1 MRKIVLIAGILL
13 AGILIYFGLFEAKVS
28 KRPGSSLLIWH
39 WMTDRHKSFLKL
51 AERYQKETGMTVS
64 FELYA
69 PSDVFS
75 TKVRAAAQ
83 TNTLPDI
90 FGVLGE
96 SDDLA
101 SFINAKLVHRLSPYL
116 EENNGAWQKEFFSKA
131 LGMTTFVSVNQWK
144 VPEGI
149 YGIPIDVT
157 NLQILYN
164 KGIFQ
169 KAGIQKI
176 PETWEEFISAGEAV
190 ISKTG
195 KQFLV
200 IGFGE
205 PWIIISMM
213 RNFAYNLMGEE
224 KFVESI
230 KGTFPY
236 SSPEWIDI
244 FKKFRELSDKKL
256 LASGVVTMINKSAER
271 LFATER
277 AAITYNGSWSVNV
290 FKGMNPR
297 LNYGIMFFP
306 RISDNFPVVIH
317 GGAGSSL
324 VVSEN
329 SSKKTEAINFLRWL
343 TSKESQIFLS
353 NETNNLPSNKNAVG
367 EMLPILNDY
376 AKDMDHTIHPA
387 LLPVAEDPD
396 IEEAIARGI
405 QSIIIGE
412 TTPEMLGA
420 DLTALKKKSLEKKN
434 ES

>member
-1 MRKIVLIAGILL
+1 MRKIVIIAGILL
-13 AGILIYFGLFEAKVS
+13 AGILIYFSLFEKKVS
-28 KRPGSSLLIWH
+28 QRNASSLLIWH
-39 WMTDRHKSFLKL
+39 WMTDRNESFLKL
-51 AERYQKETGMTVS
+51 AEQYRKETGKFVS

-69 PSDVFS
+69 PSDVFA

-90 FGVLGE
+90 FGVLGG
-96 SDDLA
+96 SPDMA

-116 EENNGAWQKEFFSKA
+116 EENNGGWQKEFFSKA
-131 LGMTTFVSVNQWK
+131 LGMTTFVNGNQWN

-157 NLQILYN
+157 NMQILYN
-164 KGIFQ
+164 KGIFEQ
-169 KAGIQKI
+169 AGIQKI
-176 PETWEEFISAGEAV
+176 PETWEEFIAAGEAV
-190 ISKTG
+190 ISKTD
-195 KQFLV
+195 KQFFV

-224 KFVESI
+224 KFVETI
-230 KGTFPY
+230 KGNLPY
-236 SSPEWIDI
+236 SSQEWIEI
-244 FKKFRELSDKKL
+244 FKKFKELGDKKL

-277 AAITYNGSWSVNV
+277 ATITYNGSWSVNV

-306 RISDNFPVVIH
+306 KISENFPVVIH
-317 GGAGSSL
+317 GGAGSSF

-329 SSKKTEAINFLRWL
+329 SSKKTEAVNFLKWL
-343 TSKESQIFLS
+343 TGKESQVFLS

-376 AKDMDHTIHPA
+376 AKDMDHTIHPS

-396 IEEAIARGI
+396 VEEAIARGI

-412 TTPEMLGA
+412 ITPEKLGEE
-420 DLTALKKKSLEKKN
+420 LTALKKKMMEKK
-434 ES
+434 

>member
-1 MRKIVLIAGILL
+1 MRKIVIMAGILL
-13 AGILIYFGLFEAKVS
+13 AGILIYFSIFETRVN
-28 KRPGSSLLIWH
+28 KRNPSSLLIWH
-39 WMTDRHKSFLKL
+39 WMTDRHESFLKL
-51 AERYQKETGMTVS
+51 AEQYRIETGKSVS

-69 PSDVFS
+69 PSDVFA

-90 FGVLGE
+90 FGVLGG
-96 SDDLA
+96 SPDLA

-131 LGMTTFVSVNQWK
+131 LGMTAFVNGNQWN

-157 NLQILYN
+157 NMQILYN
-164 KGIFQ
+164 KDTFE
-169 KAGIQKI
+169 KAGIKKI
-176 PETWEEFISAGEAV
+176 PETWEEFIVAGEAV
-190 ISKTG
+190 ISKTE

-224 KFVESI
+224 KFVETI
-230 KGTFPY
+230 KGIFPY
-236 SSPEWIDI
+236 SSQEWIEI
-244 FKKFRELSDKKL
+244 FRKFKELGDKKL

-277 AAITYNGSWSVNV
+277 ATITYNGSWSVNV

-306 RISDNFPVVIH
+306 SISDNFPVVIH
-317 GGAGSSL
+317 GGAGSSF

-329 SSKKTEAINFLRWL
+329 SSKKAEAVDFLKWL
-343 TSKESQIFLS
+343 TGKERQILLS
-353 NETNNLPSNKNAVG
+353 NETNNLPANKNAVG
-367 EMLPILNDY
+367 EMLPILNEY
-376 AKDMDHTIHPA
+376 AKDMDHTVHPS

-412 TTPEMLGA
+412 TTPEKLGE
-420 DLTALKKKSLEKKN
+420 DLTVLKKKMMDKR
-434 ES
+434 